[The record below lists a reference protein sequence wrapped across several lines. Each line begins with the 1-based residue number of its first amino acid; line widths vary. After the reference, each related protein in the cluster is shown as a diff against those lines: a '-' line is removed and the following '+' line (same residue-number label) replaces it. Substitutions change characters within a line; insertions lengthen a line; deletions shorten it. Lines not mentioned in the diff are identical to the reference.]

1 MRNVDD
7 KQIAERLVAIIT
19 PGDDSITGMIRAG
32 EDIAAVVTLVEMA
45 AQARQPIPEAL
56 RAAVQAM
63 VDEDAFDAE
72 ERRTVVEDLA
82 TLADLT
88 PSRT

>member
-32 EDIAAVVTLVEMA
+32 EEIAAVVTLVEMA
-45 AQARQPIPEAL
+45 AQARKPIPEEL

>member
-45 AQARQPIPEAL
+45 AKCVSPFL
-56 RAAVQAM
+56 RRFVPPFRPWWM
-63 VDEDAFDAE
+63 
-72 ERRTVVEDLA
+72 RMRS
-82 TLADLT
+82 T
-88 PSRT
+88 PRSGAPSLKTSPRWRI

>member
-19 PGDDSITGMIRAG
+19 PGDDSIAGMIRAG
-32 EDIAAVVTLVEMA
+32 EEIAAVVTLVEMA
-45 AQARQPIPEAL
+45 AQARKPIPEEL

-63 VDEDAFDAE
+63 VDQDAFDAE
-72 ERRTVVEDLA
+72 ERCTVVEDLA